1 MAKIQI
7 KRGLQAAVTNLSLSE
22 GEMAVALDT
31 GNVYVGTTTGK
42 VHINPSGGT
51 SEEALKLKNARNFS
65 ISGDGSSA
73 IVSFDGTDNVNLSL
87 VLNAMAGLTAGT
99 YTKLTVDE
107 KGRVT
112 AGATIT
118 VEDLPDISY
127 TDIKNRV
134 TKVSELTNDSNFQ
147 TATQVEA
154 IVAGIVDAAPD
165 TLNTLNE
172 LAAALGDDPNFAST
186 MTTELAGKETLI
198 KNATAKTTIV
208 DNDTVPISDSA
219 DSSTTKKISFANIKA
234 TLKTYFDTLYNKYTH
249 PTYTARANGLYK
261 VTVDGTGHVSGVTAI
276 SKADITGLGIPAQDT
291 VYSLPTASSTVLGGV
306 KVGSGLTIS
315 SGVVSV
321 GDVDGGTF

>member
-7 KRGLQAAVTNLSLSE
+7 KRGLQTAVTNLSLSE

-42 VHINPSGGT
+42 VHVNPSGGT
-51 SEEALKLKNARNFS
+51 ADETLKLKNARNFS

-165 TLNTLNE
+165 ALNTLNE

-186 MTTELAGKETLI
+186 MTTELAGKEALI

-208 DNDTVPISDSA
+208 DGDTVPLSDSA

-234 TLKTYFDTLYNKYTH
+234 ALKTYFDTLYNKYTH

-306 KVGSGLTIS
+306 KVGNGLTIS